1 MARPLRGDLGVR
13 TGAPAAWARCAAA
26 AAIAATG
33 ACTAPGPATGGP
45 SAVPVDVFVG
55 GTAGH
60 AVYRIPSAVRAPDG
74 SILAFAEARGSF
86 DDIGEN
92 SLVMRR
98 SADDGRTWVAQ
109 RTVASMP
116 GRSLNNPCAVAVAL
130 GPAAGSVLL
139 VFQSYP
145 AGAREAQVPP
155 GLEGDGVCRTHV
167 TASAD
172 GGATWDAPRDITRG
186 VKRPAPVTTTASG
199 PGLGI
204 QLARGAHAGRIVVP
218 MNQGPYGDWRVYM
231 ALSDDGGASWR
242 MGAVAP
248 EDGAGHA
255 NEVQVAER
263 ADGTL
268 LLAARQFG
276 GGARRK
282 VAVSGDGGETWGA
295 LRAVRELTD
304 PSCMGGL
311 LALDGGRRLAVTG
324 PDDPARRRNGV
335 AWISEDGGATW
346 PVRVP
351 VHGGEFAYSAP
362 VALADGGL
370 GVLFEADG
378 CRRISFAA
386 VPLPSPGAAVR

>member
-1 MARPLRGDLGVR
+1 
-13 TGAPAAWARCAAA
+13 
-26 AAIAATG
+26 
-33 ACTAPGPATGGP
+33 
-45 SAVPVDVFVG
+45 
-55 GTAGH
+55 
-60 AVYRIPSAVRAPDG
+60 
-74 SILAFAEARGSF
+74 
-86 DDIGEN
+86 
-92 SLVMRR
+92 
-98 SADDGRTWVAQ
+98 
-109 RTVASMP
+109 
-116 GRSLNNPCAVAVAL
+116 
-130 GPAAGSVLL
+130 
-139 VFQSYP
+139 
-145 AGAREAQVPP
+145 
-155 GLEGDGVCRTHV
+155 
-167 TASAD
+167 
-172 GGATWDAPRDITRG
+172 
-186 VKRPAPVTTTASG
+186 
-199 PGLGI
+199 
-204 QLARGAHAGRIVVP
+204 
-218 MNQGPYGDWRVYM
+218 M

-282 VAVSGDGGETWGA
+282 VAVSGDGGGTWGA
-295 LRAVRELTD
+295 LRAVPELTD

-362 VALADGGL
+362 VALADGCL

-378 CRRISFAA
+378 CRRIAFAA

>member
-1 MARPLRGDLGVR
+1 M
-13 TGAPAAWARCAAA
+13 
-26 AAIAATG
+26 
-33 ACTAPGPATGGP
+33 
-45 SAVPVDVFVG
+45 
-55 GTAGH
+55 
-60 AVYRIPSAVRAPDG
+60 
-74 SILAFAEARGSF
+74 
-86 DDIGEN
+86 
-92 SLVMRR
+92 
-98 SADDGRTWVAQ
+98 
-109 RTVASMP
+109 
-116 GRSLNNPCAVAVAL
+116 
-130 GPAAGSVLL
+130 
-139 VFQSYP
+139 
-145 AGAREAQVPP
+145 
-155 GLEGDGVCRTHV
+155 
-167 TASAD
+167 ASAD
-172 GGATWDAPRDITRG
+172 GGATWGAPHDITAG
-186 VKRPAPVTTTASG
+186 VKRPPPVTTTASG

-242 MGAVAP
+242 MGAVAA

-295 LRAVRELTD
+295 LRAVTELTD

-378 CRRISFAA
+378 CRRIAFVA
-386 VPLPSPGAAVR
+386 VRLPAPGAAVR

>member
-1 MARPLRGDLGVR
+1 MTAGPRSRVTAVR
-13 TGAPAAWARCAAA
+13 LAAAAWVAAAAGCAAPAARPV
-26 AAIAATG
+26 G
-33 ACTAPGPATGGP
+33 PGDD
-45 SAVPVDVFVG
+45 PVDVFVG
-55 GTAGH
+55 GAGGH
-60 AVYRIPSAVRAPDG
+60 AVYRIPSVVRAPG
-74 SILAFAEARGSF
+74 GPLLAFAEARGSF
-86 DDIGEN
+86 EDIGEN
-92 SLVMRR
+92 ALVMRR
-98 SADDGRTWVAQ
+98 SADDGSTWDAQ
-109 RTVASMP
+109 RTVAAMP
-116 GRSLNNPCAVAVAL
+116 GRSLNNPCAVPVAR
-130 GPAAGSVLL
+130 GASAGRVLL

-145 AGAREAQVPP
+145 AGAREAQVPA

-167 TASAD
+167 TSSAD
-172 GGATWDAPRDITRG
+172 GGATWDAPRDITRA
-186 VKRPAPVTTTASG
+186 VKRPPPVSTTASG

-242 MGAVAP
+242 MGATAP

-263 ADGTL
+263 ADGSL

-282 VAVSGDGGETWGA
+282 VAESRDGGETWDA
-295 LRAVRELTD
+295 LRAAPELTD

-311 LALDGGRRLAVTG
+311 VALEDGSRLAVTG
-324 PDDPARRRNGV
+324 PDDPERRRNGT
-335 AWISEDGGATW
+335 AWLSADGGTTW

-351 VHGGEFAYSAP
+351 VHAGDFAYSAP
-362 VALADGGL
+362 VVLPGGRL

-378 CRRISFAA
+378 CRRISFTA
-386 VPLPSPGAAVR
+386 VGLPPSGAAVR